1 MRLLFS
7 GKDGGLESG
16 RPGLDGASQLCDLGQ
31 ITSSL

>member
-1 MRLLFS
+1 MRLPVP

-31 ITSSL
+31 ITSPL